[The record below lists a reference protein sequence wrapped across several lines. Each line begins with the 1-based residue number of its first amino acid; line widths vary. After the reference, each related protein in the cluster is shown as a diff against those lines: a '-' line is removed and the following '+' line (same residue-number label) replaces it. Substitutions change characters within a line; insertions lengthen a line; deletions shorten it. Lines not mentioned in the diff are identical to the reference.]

1 MHIVCQSSCY
11 NSQHATTCKRSFKIR
26 GPASKHAHKSSLQ
39 RHRSPGSG
47 TRKTKHTEEEK
58 KKKTNLQFAKPLRGV
73 CGVWCV
79 VCGVLWCGVGH
90 STRRRVSSI
99 SETCIRLGLFRALG
113 QAKYQLGSYQS
124 ALLLVACRSINIP
137 LPLSLSLSLPL
148 LPSLS
153 VLSVCK

>member
-1 MHIVCQSSCY
+1 MHKPYESSCY

-58 KKKTNLQFAKPLRGV
+58 KKENKFAI
-73 CGVWCV
+73 CEATTWCERSV

-137 LPLSLSLSLPL
+137 LPFPLSFSPPFAVSLCSKC
-148 LPSLS
+148 
-153 VLSVCK
+153 V

>member
-1 MHIVCQSSCY
+1 MHKPCQSSCY

-58 KKKTNLQFAKPLRGV
+58 KKENKFAI
-73 CGVWCV
+73 CEATTWCVRSV

-124 ALLLVACRSINIP
+124 ALLLVAWRSINIP
-137 LPLSLSLSLPL
+137 LPLRLSLSLPL